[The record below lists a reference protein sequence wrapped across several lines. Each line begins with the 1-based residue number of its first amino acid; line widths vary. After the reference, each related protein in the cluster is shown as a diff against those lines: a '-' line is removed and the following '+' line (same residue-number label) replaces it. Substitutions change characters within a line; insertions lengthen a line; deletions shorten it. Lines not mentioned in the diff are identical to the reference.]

1 MAGAVQSV
9 TEPTSVLSI
18 VGGITF
24 LAIIYALVS
33 NANGTSSIIGALGN
47 GYSGA
52 IKAAKGS

>member
-1 MAGAVQSV
+1 MAGGVSSV

-33 NANGTSSIIGALGN
+33 NANGTSSIINSLGGSYSKAL
-47 GYSGA
+47 
-52 IKAAKGS
+52 KAAKG

>member
-1 MAGAVQSV
+1 MPQGMQSI

-33 NANGTSSIIGALGN
+33 NANGTASIINSLAT
-47 GYSGA
+47 GYSQA
-52 IKAAKGS
+52 IGAAK

>member
-1 MAGAVQSV
+1 MAGGVQSV

-33 NANGTSSIIGALGN
+33 NASGTASIITSLGN

-52 IKAAKGS
+52 LKAAKGG